1 MPITSCYRP
10 VGLAPGSSCGRPVS
24 LVPITSCGRLVS
36 LVPITSCACCL
47 FSTHPQ
53 TACRAHRFAGSSLRA
68 ATCHRT
74 QHPYTIT
81 LDRTLLCRI
90 RTPLPQ
96 RYTPPCHAHVPD
108 PRSRPRVMGAS
119 LPPAEDVAARRR
131 RLAATVTTARKTHG
145 LNCTCTTTYS
155 MEPGADGVVIIR
167 FACGQWTTVNCRL
180 NLSCLILIFSFSFT
194 LYSTSCFL
202 LRRTLLC
209 LSLHSAS
216 VPIWPRPES
225 APTPYGPFAPRKS
238 STPYSSFASAAL
250 PRNMALS
257 HSFYHPRLFLDL
269 SSNCTAL

>member
-1 MPITSCYRP
+1 
-10 VGLAPGSSCGRPVS
+10 
-24 LVPITSCGRLVS
+24 
-36 LVPITSCACCL
+36 
-47 FSTHPQ
+47 
-53 TACRAHRFAGSSLRA
+53 
-68 ATCHRT
+68 
-74 QHPYTIT
+74 
-81 LDRTLLCRI
+81 
-90 RTPLPQ
+90 
-96 RYTPPCHAHVPD
+96 
-108 PRSRPRVMGAS
+108 MGAS

-155 MEPGADGVVIIR
+155 MEPGADGVVIIH
-167 FACGQWTTVNCRL
+167 FACFQWTTVNCRL

-238 STPYSSFASAAL
+238 STPYSPFASHGSFAQLLRPRLFRTAFASAPLLGCLFELHGVVNRGTATYTYNPSL
-250 PRNMALS
+250 YLNLYLNLYLRFIHIS
-257 HSFYHPRLFLDL
+257 RRLAHLL
-269 SSNCTAL
+269 GGERRSSRLEAAGYVLYFDVKGRV